1 MLEDGV
7 DGSEVLGNG
16 NEVMVMDILTH
27 YKRVLVEKPG
37 HLALVVSE
45 PLLA

>member
-16 NEVMVMDILTH
+16 NEVFGD
-27 YKRVLVEKPG
+27 G
-37 HLALVVSE
+37 HLDTLQEGVSGKARAMFFS
-45 PLLA
+45 PLFQGTK

>member
-16 NEVMVMDILTH
+16 NEVFGDGH